1 MPLDPH
7 ALRGH
12 GPAAFV
18 FPFETQSLDPMSA
31 NTSPLSQNKPILVC
45 RDAAALPKEL
55 MRPVVVIGNFDGLHR
70 GHRTVIEAGRHLAH
84 KLGRPLAVLTF
95 DPHPRSYFR
104 PDAPVFRHTPDPL
117 KAAILGHWDVDG
129 LIVLPFDAKM
139 AATSAGNFVDHILF
153 GSIDAAGVAIGHD
166 FHFGKGREGSPHF
179 IAEHAKAKDRAAIIV
194 PPLTA
199 FDEPV
204 SSTAIRAAL
213 VEGDLPHANHLL
225 GYRYLF
231 QAEVRHGEK
240 IGRTLGFPTAN
251 LRLPPENGLMEGI
264 YAVRVEVDGTV
275 HDGVASFGRRPTFDN
290 GAPLFEIW
298 LMDFSGDLYGKM
310 LNVECVKRQRGELK
324 FDDVEALIEQM
335 HKDAAEAR
343 AILAAPPAE
352 DAPSLL
358 PL

>member
-1 MPLDPH
+1 VFWNLEGIMSDPVSYSSPS
-7 ALRGH
+7 RR
-12 GPAAFV
+12 
-18 FPFETQSLDPMSA
+18 PFL
-31 NTSPLSQNKPILVC
+31 LHKKPV
-45 RDAAALPKEL
+45 ALPDAL
-55 MRPVVVIGNFDGLHR
+55 ARPIVVIGNFDGLHR
-70 GHRTVIEAGRHLAH
+70 GHRAVIEAGRRLAVEQN
-84 KLGRPLAVLTF
+84 RPLAVLTF

-104 PDAPVFRHTPDPL
+104 PEEPVFRLTPDPL
-117 KAAILGHWDVDG
+117 KAAILGHWGVDG
-129 LIVLPFDAKM
+129 LIILPFNEEM
-139 AATSAGNFVDHILF
+139 AATSAKTFVDDLLF
-153 GSIDAAGVAIGHD
+153 RQINASGVAIGHD
-166 FHFGKGREGSPHF
+166 FHFGKGREGSPGF
-179 IAEHAKAKDRAAIIV
+179 IHEHAATLGRSSVIV

-213 VEGDLPHANHLL
+213 AEGDVPHANHLL

-251 LRLPPENGLMEGI
+251 LRLPSENGLMEGI
-264 YAVRVEVDGTV
+264 YAVRVEVDGVV
-275 HDGVASFGRRPTFDN
+275 HNGVASYGRRPTFDN

-298 LMDFSGDLYGKM
+298 LMDFTGDLYGKT

-324 FDDVEALIEQM
+324 FDSVDGLVEQM
-335 HKDAAEAR
+335 HRDAAEAR
-343 AILAAPPAE
+343 AILAEPIGA